1 MSTPII
7 IGISFTEA
15 KYSNYPA
22 WIIGENSSIEIV
34 ALSWEKQNIEDL
46 NKCHGVLLSGG
57 VDIDPYFYQPS
68 LLNYPNQP
76 VEWNRKRDRFELDLF
91 HAAVQKKLPILGV
104 CRGLQLVNVALGG
117 TLLSDIE
124 AIGKPNH
131 RSKLGVDHVHATRI
145 LEGSLLQGIT
155 LINDGEVNSA
165 HHQSINK
172 VADSLEVNCISQPDG
187 IIEGVEWKEKLNC
200 SPMIC
205 VQWHPERLNNKE
217 QSPLS
222 KNIRDWF
229 MLEAEKY
236 SALNLFL

>member
-1 MSTPII
+1 LSTPII

-22 WIIGENSSIEIV
+22 WIIVENSSIEIV

-46 NKCHGVLLSGG
+46 NKCHGLLLSGG
-57 VDIDPYFYQPS
+57 VDIDPFFYEPEI
-68 LLNYPNQP
+68 LNYPNQP
-76 VEWNRKRDRFELDLF
+76 AEWNRKRDLFEMDLF
-91 HAAVQKKLPILGV
+91 NVATQKKIPILGV

-124 AIGKPNH
+124 AIGKTNH
-131 RSKLGVDHVHATRI
+131 RSKLGVDHVHPLQL

-155 LINDGEVNSA
+155 MIDEGEVNSA

-172 VADSLEVNCISQPDG
+172 LADSLMVNCISQPDG
-187 IIEGVEWKEKLNC
+187 IIEGVEWKEKQNR

-205 VQWHPERLNNKE
+205 VQWHPERINNKE
-217 QSPLS
+217 QSVLS
-222 KNIRDWF
+222 KNIRD
-229 MLEAEKY
+229 
-236 SALNLFL
+236 